1 MGYLNVKGE
10 YVEGEGLIQEF
21 FNRPAIFDNDADFA
35 ETVAGSPTTPLI
47 YGLEASEIM
56 QAVWKALQEKENWT
70 SMAQGFASYPIDIGW
85 FGYGV
90 AAWTGALGGDNE
102 RKVKATGEK
111 VGELIEEAAS
121 FLLPAAAGTAVGV
134 AASVPQNMNK
144 LAFLG
149 SVYLNYLLTGGAFKA
164 GGRFV
169 GGMATKYFVALLISR
184 GAMSVGIPISP
195 DSIRNNKWYSR
206 GFLGVTTAGSMVR
219 TGEKMHDKFG
229 SVADLTLMDVI
240 VSATTGEDDAEAIK
254 GVVRQLGMDISG
266 RLENLYDDIPIE
278 YERYGT
284 ASYKEMQELRW
295 ELFQAMSSVR
305 YTYDENAF
313 YEQLIKAH
321 NTCIRLRDQG
331 VKHPTIDYFIKL
343 ADPTLLHIIRLM
355 FFSLMATFDNML
367 VIPKSANLYWDLLQ
381 AELAKGSEINN
392 TGNILP

>member
-1 MGYLNVKGE
+1 MNS
-10 YVEGEGLIQEF
+10 EF
-21 FNRPAIFDNDADFA
+21 P
-35 ETVAGSPTTPLI
+35 
-47 YGLEASEIM
+47 
-56 QAVWKALQEKENWT
+56 
-70 SMAQGFASYPIDIGW
+70 
-85 FGYGV
+85 
-90 AAWTGALGGDNE
+90 
-102 RKVKATGEK
+102 
-111 VGELIEEAAS
+111 
-121 FLLPAAAGTAVGV
+121 
-134 AASVPQNMNK
+134 
-144 LAFLG
+144 
-149 SVYLNYLLTGGAFKA
+149 
-164 GGRFV
+164 
-169 GGMATKYFVALLISR
+169 
-184 GAMSVGIPISP
+184 
-195 DSIRNNKWYSR
+195 
-206 GFLGVTTAGSMVR
+206 
-219 TGEKMHDKFG
+219 FG
-229 SVADLTLMDVI
+229 SVADLSLMDLI